1 MNVMMK
7 KRIGVIGLLAL
18 LLCVTT
24 ASAQFRQTIK
34 ASSNYQT
41 KEQKIGNFDRIE
53 LLGSP
58 TVVYTQSTDGKSEL
72 KITGSD
78 NLLDVVECKV
88 ANNLLTVKFKNNVNI
103 QFGKVGR
110 LKIIVSSPSLK
121 DVQLKGSGD
130 VILMDV
136 VKSTKLNLTLVGSGD
151 IKADGIVCTSDFSA
165 TLQGSGDIAVRKN
178 LQASNV
184 TLKLVGSGDLE
195 VYNLVAQSAT
205 ATLQGSGDL
214 NVRGVSVNG
223 DVEVKM
229 VGSGDL
235 GFRGIKGGNVLAE
248 LQGSGDVTLAG
259 TARQAKLVLSNSGDL
274 DARNLNAVDVDA
286 HLNGSGNI
294 SCSASGNLKCSI
306 NGSGDINYKGN
317 PSNVES
323 SGRHK
328 PRKL

>member
-7 KRIGVIGLLAL
+7 RLTGVIGLLAL

-58 TVVYTQSTDGKSEL
+58 TVIYTQSTNGKSEL

-88 ANNLLTVKFKNNVNI
+88 ANNLLTVKFKNNLNI

-110 LKIIVSSPSLK
+110 LKIMVSSPSLK
-121 DVQLKGSGD
+121 DVQLSGSGD
-130 VILMDV
+130 VILMNV
-136 VKSTKLNLTLVGSGD
+136 VKCTKLNLSLAGSGD
-151 IKADGIVCTSDFSA
+151 IKADEIVCTSDFSA
-165 TLQGSGDIAVRKN
+165 TLQGSGDIAVKKN

-184 TLKLVGSGDLE
+184 TLKL
-195 VYNLVAQSAT
+195 A
-205 ATLQGSGDL
+205 
-214 NVRGVSVNG
+214 
-223 DVEVKM
+223 
-229 VGSGDL
+229 GSGDL

-286 HLNGSGNI
+286 RLNGSGNI
-294 SCSASGNLKCSI
+294 SCSASGNLRCSI
-306 NGSGDINYKGN
+306 NGSGDISYKGN

-323 SGRHK
+323 SGRSK